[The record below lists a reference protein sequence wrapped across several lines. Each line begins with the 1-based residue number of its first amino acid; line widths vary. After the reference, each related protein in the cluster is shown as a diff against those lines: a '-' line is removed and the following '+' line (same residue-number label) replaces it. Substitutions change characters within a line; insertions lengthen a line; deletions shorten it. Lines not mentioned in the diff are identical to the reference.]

1 MTKKQKRMLAR
12 ILIAGALLIVAA
24 LLPLEGI
31 WRLPAFLVPYVVIG
45 WDVLWKAVRN
55 IAHGQVFDENFLMG
69 IATIGA
75 LCVGEYPES
84 VAVMLFYQVGEL
96 FQGYAV
102 GRSRR
107 NIAELMAIRP
117 DTANLLAADGTTQEV
132 DPEDVQVGDTIVVRP
147 GERIPLDGTV
157 RKGAGLVDT
166 SALTGESVPRQVS
179 PGSEALSGCINQTG
193 VLEIE
198 VTKPS
203 GESTVSKILDL
214 VENASSRKARTED
227 FITKFAKYYTPI
239 VVFAAVALAVLPPLF
254 LRESF
259 TGWIIRALNF
269 LVVSCPCALVISI
282 PLSFFGGIGGASR
295 YGILV
300 KGGNYLEALART
312 DTTVFDKTGTLT
324 YGSFKVTQQVPQPG
338 TETADLLESAAMAEN
353 YSNHPISQSL
363 RAAWGKDADPARLS
377 DVQEIAGMGISA
389 KVDGAPVL
397 VGNERLMQ
405 QAGISCETPQVVGT
419 VVHVA
424 REGQYLGYLVI
435 ADEIKPDAA
444 QMIRE
449 LKAAGVR
456 RTVMLTG
463 DTNATAE
470 AVAAQVG
477 VDEVYAGLL
486 PGDKVDAVEKMLHE
500 KRGSLVFMGDGVN
513 DAPVLARA
521 DIGVAMGALGSEAAI
536 EAADVVLMD
545 DAPSKLP
552 LAIRIA
558 RKTLAIVRE
567 NIVFALAVKAII
579 LVLSALGLANMWWA
593 VFADVGVAVIAILNA
608 MRALYAGGKPG
619 KGQKEKASL
628 NNPEAA
634 ADA

>member
-12 ILIAGALLIVAA
+12 ILCAGALLIVAA
-24 LLPLEGI
+24 LLPLEGL
-31 WRLPAFLVPYVVIG
+31 WRLPVFLVPYAVIG
-45 WDVLWKAVRN
+45 WDVLWKAMRN

-69 IATIGA
+69 VATIGA

-117 DTANLLAADGTTQEV
+117 DTANLLSADGTTQEV
-132 DPEDVQVGDTIVVRP
+132 DPEDVQIGDTIVVRP
-147 GERIPLDGTV
+147 GERIPLDGAV
-157 RKGAGLVDT
+157 RKGTGLVDT
-166 SALTGESVPRQVS
+166 SALTGESVPRRLS

-198 VTKPS
+198 VTKPA

-239 VVFAAVALAVLPPLF
+239 VVFAAVALAILPPLF
-254 LRESF
+254 LRSSF
-259 TGWIIRALNF
+259 TGWILRALNF

-295 YGILV
+295 LGILV
-300 KGGNYLEALART
+300 KGGNYLEALAHT
-312 DTTVFDKTGTLT
+312 DITVFDKTGTLT

-338 TETADLLESAAMAEN
+338 IEGADLLETAAMAET

-363 RAAWGKDADPARLS
+363 RMAWGKEADPARLS
-377 DVQEIAGMGISA
+377 AVQEIAGMGVSA
-389 KVDGAPVL
+389 KVDSAPVL

-405 QAGISCETPQVVGT
+405 KAGILCEAPQVVGT

-424 REGQYLGYLVI
+424 RAGEYLGYLVI
-435 ADEIKPDAA
+435 ADAIKPDAA
-444 QMIRE
+444 QMIRD

-463 DTNATAE
+463 DTSATAE

-486 PGDKVDAVEKMLHE
+486 PGDKVNAVEKMLH
-500 KRGSLVFMGDGVN
+500 KKQGSLVFMGDGVN

-608 MRALYAGGKPG
+608 MRALYAGGKLRKSQ
-619 KGQKEKASL
+619 KGTAKNQQ
-628 NNPEAA
+628 AA
-634 ADA
+634 ADAS